1 MKYPLLGS
9 DSKHCL
15 PLLPLLGLSI
25 ELFNR
30 HCVNIVYYTQDWWS
44 LLKLFN
50 SIMSGA
56 RHREGGRLRGRTAIY
71 QFHQRLF
78 RLVAVSTLRLASL
91 DAHCPDTTRRTGG
104 RNHQSTRQ
112 SNRLVFLTFLGV
124 MIGSMADHYERA
136 TDETNDSPY
145 SNTYE
150 DAPANPGE
158 YYDPNEQQ

>member
-1 MKYPLLGS
+1 MTPHTSDAYDTIGS
-9 DSKHCL
+9 
-15 PLLPLLGLSI
+15 
-25 ELFNR
+25 
-30 HCVNIVYYTQDWWS
+30 T
-44 LLKLFN
+44 
-50 SIMSGA
+50 
-56 RHREGGRLRGRTAIY
+56 HRREEGHTHGRTAIY
-71 QFHQRLF
+71 RIHQPRT
-78 RLVAVSTLRLASL
+78 RLVATRPYRHTYL
-91 DAHCPDTTRRTGG
+91 DAHRPDTTRRTGG

-158 YYDPNEQQ
+158 YYDPNEHKY